1 MRNLIL
7 YFFLLLSAH
16 LYSQNVLTVDFETA
30 GEGYTPNNT
39 GGSNWT
45 DIFNRTNYDI
55 SGITNEDGYYWAV
68 EDLGDPL
75 PWNPYINLDQI
86 NVTGATSFT
95 FSIDM
100 TTHHYNDWDDAD
112 ELLITYSTDGGTS
125 YSNLMWV
132 QNTEDGDAY
141 NTPAALDTDFDGDG
155 NCGDSTTL
163 PAVSTGN
170 GSSGCNVTTSNFKTF
185 TTSSISL
192 SNKSTL
198 DIKLQFNGLGSND
211 EGIYL
216 DNIKVEHNGFA
227 GLSSTDNYTVQSHEV
242 ITTTSDATTNQLTIE
257 DGGSLIVSKGDHVEI
272 TAALINNGSLTIN
285 SDSNEFGSLI
295 ITGNVSGS
303 GNSIY
308 NRWVNGISTA
318 SPGDGDP
325 GWDLLGS
332 PLTNGTLTA
341 SDLATDGTNYAIQPY
356 DNSDNSW
363 TATTSAGTYTTTTG
377 VGYSMA
383 KATAGTVSFTGTPS
397 QKTTVDVA
405 LTENMSGGGSGDRWN
420 LIANPYPSYVA
431 LNGAAKNASNATV
444 ALIWYNAVSNN
455 NLGYSNSETGIW
467 YWDGT
472 QYQTANNGSTALW
485 AAPGQAFFVSSPS
498 GGNTFSF
505 RTGSVTSQSSI
516 VNGGGNGDDFIA
528 GDIIED
534 DRGELFIS
542 LYQNNIER
550 KTQIYFLDDVYD
562 SLDIGY
568 DTRTFPMA
576 DDNTSIYTRLVQ
588 NDEGIDLAIQ
598 SLAYSEMWD
607 KVIPIGINAL
617 GGEEMTIGISHR
629 TTPADLNIYLEDT
642 EEETMTNLLE
652 GDFVLTP
659 TSDLDGVGR
668 FFIHMS
674 ADTMSNEDVS
684 TSLLNAYK
692 EVDASYIT
700 IEGLATQT
708 NETKVRL
715 YNILGREVLST
726 TLNNNM
732 NTQTISTVG
741 LSSGIYVIELESGT
755 DRLTKKLLIQ

>member
-1 MRNLIL
+1 MRNLLLCFI
-7 YFFLLLSAH
+7 FLFSAQ
-16 LYSQNVLTVDFETA
+16 LYSQNVITVDFETA

-39 GGSNWT
+39 GGSSWV
-45 DIFNRTNYDI
+45 DVFNRINYDI
-55 SGITNEDGYYWAV
+55 SGISNEDGYYWAV
-68 EDLGDPL
+68 EDLGGDL

-100 TTHHYNDWDDAD
+100 TTHHYNDWDDND
-112 ELLITYSTDGGTS
+112 ELLITYSIDGAA

-185 TTSSISL
+185 TTSAISL
-192 SNKSTL
+192 NNNSTL

-216 DNIKVEHNGFA
+216 DNIKIEHNGFA
-227 GLSSTDNYTVQSHEV
+227 GLTSTDNYTVQSHEV
-242 ITTTSDATTNQLTIE
+242 ITTSSDATTNQLTINS
-257 DGGSLIVSKGDHVEI
+257 GGSLIVSKGDHIEI
-272 TAALINNGSLTIN
+272 TGALTNNGTLTIN
-285 SDSNEFGSLI
+285 SDSNEFGTLI

-303 GNSIY
+303 GNTIY

-363 TATTSAGTYTTTTG
+363 IATTSAGTFTTTTG

-397 QKTTVDVA
+397 KKTTVDVA

-431 LNGAAKNASNATV
+431 LNGAAKTASNATV
-444 ALIWYNAVSNN
+444 ALLWYNAVSNN
-455 NLGYSNSETGIW
+455 NLGYSDSETGIW

-472 QYQTANNGSTALW
+472 QYQTANNGSSALW
-485 AAPGQAFFVSSPS
+485 AAPGQAFFVSSPE
-498 GGNTFSF
+498 GGDTFSF

-516 VNGGGNGDDFIA
+516 VNGGSNGDDFIA
-528 GDIIED
+528 GDIIEEN
-534 DRGELFIS
+534 RGELFIN
-542 LYQNNIER
+542 LDQNNIGR

-562 SLDIGY
+562 GLDSGY

-576 DDNTSIYTRLVQ
+576 DNNTSIYTRLVQ
-588 NDEGIDLAIQ
+588 DDEGIDLAIQ
-598 SLAYSEMWD
+598 SLAYSEMWN
-607 KVIPIGINAL
+607 KVIPIGINVI
-617 GGEEMTIGISHR
+617 GGEEIRINLSHN
-629 TTPADLNIYLEDT
+629 TTPADLNIYLEDAF
-642 EEETMTNLLE
+642 EGTMTDLKA
-652 GDFVLTP
+652 GDYVLTP
-659 TSDLDGVGR
+659 STDLSGIGR
-668 FFIHMS
+668 FFIHMT
-674 ADTMSNEDVS
+674 ADTMSNEEVS
-684 TSLLNAYK
+684 SSMLNVFK
-692 EVDASYIT
+692 EVNSNNIT
-700 IEGLATQT
+700 IEGLATQS
-708 NETKVRL
+708 NSINISL
-715 YNILGREVLST
+715 YNILGRKVLNTS
-726 TLNNNM
+726 LSNNM
-732 NTQTISTVG
+732 NIQTISTVG
-741 LSSGIYVIELESGT
+741 MASGIYVIELESGNN
-755 DRLTKKLLIQ
+755 RLTKKLIIQ